1 MIGIMNE
8 DNANTVDLA
17 ATGVPGL
24 DKILRGGF
32 PRNRLYLIEG
42 SPGTGKT
49 TLALQFLQEGIRQGE
64 KALYITLSETKEEL
78 MAVAQSHGWSLH
90 DLPIYDLRVPDNL
103 LPVDG
108 EYTLYHPSEVE
119 LGETTKAIF
128 EEIERVNPSR
138 VVFDSLSEMRL
149 LARDSLRYRRQ
160 ILALKQFFI
169 GRQSTVLLLD
179 DHTSMESDRQL
190 ESLVHGAILLKS
202 TVPGYG
208 GNHRHLHI
216 LKLRGVNFLGG
227 NHDFKIEVGGVV
239 LFPRLIASNHY
250 TPFVRKTYSSGIA
263 NLDTLTGGGL
273 VSGTA
278 TLIMGPAGTGKS
290 SIAAQYLYAAAKRG
304 QKTAFFAFDE
314 SISILLD
321 RSIGLGINL
330 AEQVDAGLCLI
341 RQIDPA
347 ELTPGEFSDL
357 VCKSVEEFGAKVVII
372 DSLNGYHQAMPEDKF
387 LTAHMHEMLAYLNQQ
402 GVLTLLI
409 VAQHGLVG
417 ANMTPPVDL
426 SYLADNVLL
435 LRYFESA
442 GRIYKAISVIKKRTG
457 AHEEAI
463 RELRL
468 TSSGIQVGRELTQFQ
483 GVLSGIPQYIGKQS
497 ELLDNFH
504 GEITGKDA
512 D

>member
-1 MIGIMNE
+1 MNKDNPKAVELAVTGI
-8 DNANTVDLA
+8 A
-17 ATGVPGL
+17 GL

-32 PRNRLYLIEG
+32 TRNRLYLIEG
-42 SPGTGKT
+42 NPGTGKT
-49 TLALQFLQEGIRQGE
+49 TLALQFLLEGLRHGE
-64 KALYITLSETKEEL
+64 KGLYITLSETKEEL
-78 MAVAQSHGWSLH
+78 KAVANSHGWSL
-90 DLPIYDLRVPDNL
+90 DELTIYDLRVPENL
-103 LPVDG
+103 LPEGG

-128 EEIERVNPSR
+128 EEIERVQPSR

-169 GRQSTVLLLD
+169 GRHSTVLLLD
-179 DHTSMESDRQL
+179 DHTSTESDRQL
-190 ESLVHGAILLKS
+190 ESLVHGAIQLES

-208 GNHRHLHI
+208 GTRRYLKI
-216 LKLRGVNFLGG
+216 IKLRGVNFVGG
-227 NHDFKIEVGGVV
+227 RHDFKIEIGGVV

-250 TPFVRKTYSSGIA
+250 TPFVRKTLSSGID

-273 VSGTA
+273 DTGTA

-290 SIAAQYLYAAAKRG
+290 SIAAQYLQAACRRG
-304 QKTAFFAFDE
+304 EKAAIFAFDE
-314 SISILLD
+314 SVSILID
-321 RSIGLGINL
+321 RSKGLGINL

-347 ELTPGEFSDL
+347 ELSPGEFSDL
-357 VCKSVEEFGAKVVII
+357 VCKSVEEFGAKIVII
-372 DSLNGYHQAMPEDKF
+372 DSLNGYNQAMPEDKF

-402 GVLTLLI
+402 GVLTILI
-409 VAQHGLVG
+409 VAQHGLIG
-417 ANMTPPVDL
+417 SHMTPPVDL

-468 TSSGIQVGRELTQFQ
+468 TGNGIQVGRELTHFQ
-483 GVLSGIPQYIGKQS
+483 GVLSGIPQYMGRQS
-497 ELLDNFH
+497 ELLDNAH
-504 GEITGKDA
+504 GKITGKDE